1 MPEDAK
7 TIEELID
14 ILLRLIPAGINGMI
28 VRIIEEHPEFVDP
41 TIEMVEGTPQPVY
54 KAKFGNM
61 TVIAIQ
67 EFLAF
72 AFQRP
77 DLSHFFVE
85 PANE

>member
-1 MPEDAK
+1 MQENAK
-7 TIEELID
+7 TIEELLET
-14 ILLRLIPAGINGMI
+14 LLALVPAGINGMI
-28 VRIIEEHPEFVDP
+28 EHIIDVHPEFVDP

-61 TVIAIQ
+61 ALITIQ

-72 AFQRP
+72 AFNRP

-85 PANE
+85 SAD